1 MATTNIIN
9 TATGVKGYQVPG
21 AAAPAGWTA
30 TPTQVAGQITSALA
44 PNPHDAIGYNPAT
57 DPTSTANPSSPNYN
71 QPTTPP
77 ATATPAPVPAG
88 QTAPVSTAQP
98 NPATVNATP
107 STSTSIPSG
116 IAGDAPLTGSTSDQA
131 GQAIDQLKA
140 KYGTA
145 LSDITGTGVT
155 PPQSQGSANA
165 GINAALGTQTQN
177 QPQYDSTQ
185 TDAQIKDNEAHQQYL
200 ADFAQS
206 QSTEATQE
214 SFTQMYSDLS
224 NQLGL
229 PAVNTALANITN
241 IIDGTEQ
248 NIRDEVTAAGGFATE
263 SQVQALATTRN
274 KTLIQQQKELSATR
288 DNLQTNLT
296 TMIGLDE
303 KDRAYAQTQIDN
315 QLNFDQKNIDFADKA
330 VSAGQE
336 SLKNMEATEGW
347 SGIYQA
353 ALATGD
359 PQAIQRINSTMGN
372 GFDLASVAAADAKT
386 KAMTQ
391 AKDQASLAASGL
403 SAENAQLDIQTKQ
416 QNLGTAA
423 GLPNPA
429 KAGLA
434 GFSDTG
440 VKLNNQN
447 AQQQIVNQWK
457 ADGGLSKDGTGTVS
471 TEAFNN
477 AKAWWTA
484 EGLTPSDFDAEFA
497 PYKPGLIKRAAS
509 AIF

>member
-1 MATTNIIN
+1 MASNITN
-9 TATGVKGYQVPG
+9 TATGQSGYQVPG
-21 AAAPAGWTA
+21 AAIPAGWTA
-30 TPTQVAGQITSALA
+30 SPSQVSGAITNALA

-57 DPTSTANPSSPNYN
+57 DPTSTANPNSPNFN
-71 QPTTPP
+71 QPAAGSTPTVGPAP
-77 ATATPAPVPAG
+77 ATPVVPAATPTGTASSATPAAVASP
-88 QTAPVSTAQP
+88 
-98 NPATVNATP
+98 
-107 STSTSIPSG
+107 PSG
-116 IAGDAPLTGSTSDQA
+116 IPGAAPLTGTQSDQA

-140 KYGTA
+140 KYGKA
-145 LSDITGTGVT
+145 LTDITGTGVEA
-155 PPQSQGSANA
+155 PQSSGSANA
-165 GINAALGTQTQN
+165 GIAAAVKTQPQA
-177 QPQYDSTQ
+177 PQYDSTQ
-185 TDAQIKDNEAHQQYL
+185 TDAAIKDNEAHQQYL
-200 ADFAQS
+200 SDYAQS

-214 SFTQMYSDLS
+214 SFTQMYTNLS

-229 PAVNTALANITN
+229 PGVNTELANITN

-263 SQVQALATTRN
+263 SQVQALATSRN
-274 KTLIQQQKELSATR
+274 KVLIQQQKELADTR

-296 TMIGLDE
+296 TMIGLQE
-303 KDRAYAQTQIDN
+303 KDREYAQTQIDK
-315 QLNFDQKNIDFADKA
+315 QLDFDQKNIDFADKA

-359 PQAIQRINSTMGN
+359 PQAVQRINSTMGN
-372 GFDLASVAAADAKT
+372 GFDLVSVAAADAKT
-386 KAMTQ
+386 RNLDQTAKALGIESSQLSIQKTQ
-391 AKDQASLAASGL
+391 QDLAG
-403 SAENAQLDIQTKQ
+403 
-416 QNLGTAA
+416 GA
-423 GLPNPA
+423 GLPIPA

-434 GFSDTG
+434 GYSDTG

-447 AQQQIVNQWK
+447 AQQQILGQWK
-457 ADGGLSKDGTGTVS
+457 TDGSLGTDGAGSVS
-471 TEAFNN
+471 TQAYNN

-497 PYKPGLIKRAAS
+497 PYKPGLLKRAAN